1 MEIENIN
8 PTTLR
13 LIILAVMLFSTLGL
27 LIPVL
32 PGLVMI
38 WIAALVYGLLTG
50 FSAASIAIMVVLTI
64 LMIVGSLIDN
74 VIMGASA
81 RQTGAS
87 WLAIGAALAAGLVGS
102 LLIPPFGGLV
112 LALAALFAVEY
123 SRLRDWKKAAESTRH
138 MALGCGWAVVVR
150 VGIAAVMI
158 VLWGAWALWL

>member
-1 MEIENIN
+1 MESLSAATFRI
-8 PTTLR
+8 
-13 LIILAVMLFSTLGL
+13 IILAVMLFGMAGL

-32 PGLVMI
+32 PGLVII
-38 WIAALVYGLLTG
+38 WAAALVYGVVAG
-50 FSAASIAIMVVLTI
+50 FSGAGIAILVALTV

-123 SRLRDWKKAAESTRH
+123 HRLRDWQKAAASTRS

-150 VGIAAVMI
+150 LGIAAVMI
-158 VLWGAWALWL
+158 LLWGVWVIWFS